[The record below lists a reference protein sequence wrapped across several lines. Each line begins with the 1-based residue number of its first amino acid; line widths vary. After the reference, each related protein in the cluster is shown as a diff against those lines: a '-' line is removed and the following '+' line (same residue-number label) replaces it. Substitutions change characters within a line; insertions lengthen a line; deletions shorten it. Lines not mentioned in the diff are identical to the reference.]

1 MNFTDRETPWTR
13 VIEHKWFA
21 FGKDELGNDLPV
33 TVISKEYSSEWKPGD
48 EPYYPVND
56 EENAELYKRYKA
68 LADRQ
73 NKVIFCGRMGEYR
86 YYDMDQTVAAALN
99 LTEKLKSGSPA

>member
-21 FGKDELGNDLPV
+21 FGKDELGNDLPG

-56 EENAELYKRYKA
+56 EENAELYKRYK
-68 LADRQ
+68 DWQ
-73 NKVIFCGRMGEYR
+73 TGR
-86 YYDMDQTVAAALN
+86 T
-99 LTEKLKSGSPA
+99 KSSSAGAWASIGITIWIRPLRRL